1 MRVLADSALI
11 KAQELIL
18 RARVATATYE
28 EQKRS
33 VQWLINALHA
43 RFDYDDIDIH
53 VLKTF
58 EGEYGRFKVYV
69 KENVL
74 MLDDFIGRT
83 FKLKPIKQN
92 HFLGDDWFQVEF
104 ISADGKITQ
113 MKMSGEPGWV
123 DVLDKNR

>member
-1 MRVLADSALI
+1 MI
-11 KAQELIL
+11 KAQEVIL
-18 RARVATATYE
+18 RARIAAAPDE

-33 VQWLINALHA
+33 VQWLIDALYA
-43 RFDYDDIDIH
+43 RLDYDDIDTHI
-53 VLKTF
+53 LKSF

-69 KENVL
+69 KEDVL

-83 FKLKPIKQN
+83 FRLKPIKQN

-123 DVLDKNR
+123 DMLDRN